1 MNIFTKKKKKSLIFV
16 HISTSIVKC
25 SICDSVWKIFTHS
38 ICVENE
44 FGGDSFSFM
53 VESADCDG
61 VIDDNL
67 AEDSTTAFIEDRA
80 QVSRPRS
87 TS

>member
-1 MNIFTKKKKKSLIFV
+1 M
-16 HISTSIVKC
+16 
-25 SICDSVWKIFTHS
+25 
-38 ICVENE
+38 ENE